1 MRSCEVRCKHVLVQR
16 YFLPAVLEYRRAYQE
31 QKPQCHS
38 PRIIYA
44 CQNVRA
50 AILVTSVDSASNDDT
65 RNDEDQRVGK
75 VLYHLP
81 APSVTLM

>member
-1 MRSCEVRCKHVLVQR
+1 MCLYRGIL
-16 YFLPAVLEYRRAYQE
+16 LPAVLQYRRAYQE

-38 PRIIYA
+38 PGIVYA
-44 CQNVRA
+44 CQHVRA
-50 AILVTSVDSASNDDT
+50 ASLVTSIDSASNDDT
-65 RNDEDQRVGK
+65 GDDADQGTGK

>member
-1 MRSCEVRCKHVLVQR
+1 VRIDASMCLYRVTL
-16 YFLPAVLEYRRAYQE
+16 LPAVVKYRRAYQE

-38 PRIIYA
+38 PGIVHA

-50 AILVTSVDSASNDDT
+50 AVLVTSVDSASNADT
-65 RNDEDQRVGK
+65 GNDKDQGIGK

-81 APSVTLM
+81 APSVTLV

>member
-1 MRSCEVRCKHVLVQR
+1 MILE
-16 YFLPAVLEYRRAYQE
+16 AVTKYRRAHQE

-38 PRIIYA
+38 PCIVYA

-50 AILVTSVDSASNDDT
+50 ASLVTSIDSASNNDT
-65 RNDEDQRVGK
+65 GNDEDQGIRK

-81 APSVTLM
+81 APSMTLV

>member
-1 MRSCEVRCKHVLVQR
+1 MCLYRGI
-16 YFLPAVLEYRRAYQE
+16 FLPAVLQYIRAYQE

-38 PRIIYA
+38 PGIVHA

-50 AILVTSVDSASNDDT
+50 ASLVTSVDSASNDDT
-65 RNDEDQRVGK
+65 RNDKDQGIDK